1 MTLVFSHENVMT
13 LVFSHENVMTLVF
26 SHENAKIDWIWVYFG
41 GAAQH
46 HIYICPLLAS
56 ITVIALPPVFHDTS
70 LPQHQEHDAG
80 ACIACWTRNCAK
92 STG

>member
-46 HIYICPLLAS
+46 NIHLY
-56 ITVIALPPVFHDTS
+56 LPS
-70 LPQHQEHDAG
+70 LGINHCYRSPSG
-80 ACIACWTRNCAK
+80 VP
-92 STG
+92 